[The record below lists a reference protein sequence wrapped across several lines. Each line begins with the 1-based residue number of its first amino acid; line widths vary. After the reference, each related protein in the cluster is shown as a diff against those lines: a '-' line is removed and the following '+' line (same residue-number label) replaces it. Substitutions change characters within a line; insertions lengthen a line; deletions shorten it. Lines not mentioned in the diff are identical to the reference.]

1 MKRNNAALK
10 AKIIFK
16 LKHFIATLP
25 LHILVMS
32 GVAII
37 SYIFGKWLEAVCFL
51 VAFFSL
57 RYKFPT
63 TYHAKR
69 IVHCMLIT
77 NAMFAVS
84 IILCPSIYMYIFG
97 SLLFGYLDAYILWY
111 VQNKAEIKQQKE
123 IVEWFA
129 RELIVQ
135 ITDAKDPQQEFFEKC
150 RTANLGKRDTE
161 IAYKYYY
168 EKQTPKEIWLWL
180 CENKQYESIEW
191 DSVYKLLLRIG
202 NKLNIKNKA

>member
-10 AKIIFK
+10 AKIVFK

-25 LHILVMS
+25 LHMLVMS

-37 SYIFGKWLEAVCFL
+37 SYIFGKWLEAICFL

-77 NAMFAVS
+77 NAMFALS

-129 RELIVQ
+129 RELIIQ
-135 ITDAKDPQQEFFEKC
+135 ITDARDPQQEFFEKC
-150 RTANLGKRDTE
+150 
-161 IAYKYYY
+161 
-168 EKQTPKEIWLWL
+168 
-180 CENKQYESIEW
+180 
-191 DSVYKLLLRIG
+191 VLLI
-202 NKLNIKNKA
+202 